1 MPNWERAPLSSVT
14 KNEAAPGEV
23 KGDKPAVFWGEG
35 AGFFFLFFGTI
46 LYIQTYVNNEAFW

>member
-46 LYIQTYVNNEAFW
+46 LYIQTYVNNEAF